1 MKKQYVFCLLVAF
14 ATNSFAAENG
24 WSRVNSKT
32 PSGSQKKSSTAKSN
46 RSNALVNELLEQV
59 QMMQQELSE
68 LRGLVEQQ
76 DNELRKLKKSQTASY
91 QDVDKRLRELSD
103 AQKKQKTAKKSTL
116 SVKKQATPSA
126 SDYKTAMKL
135 VRAKKYDKAITEF
148 SSFYKANPKSKL
160 AANSLYWIGEI
171 QMVKG
176 NKKMAKDNFLKVIK
190 LFPKHTKSADARYKL
205 AVIKHKEGDL
215 AAAKKELRE
224 LIKNQANISP
234 RIARLAKAYL
244 KRLETP

>member
-14 ATNSFAAENG
+14 ATNSFAAEDG
-24 WSRVNSKT
+24 WSRVNSKA
-32 PSGSQKKSSTAKSN
+32 SSSSQNKSSAPKNN
-46 RSNALVNELLEQV
+46 RSNALVNELLDQV
-59 QMMQQELSE
+59 RMMQQELSE

-91 QDVDKRLRELSD
+91 QNVDKRLRELSES
-103 AQKKQKTAKKSTL
+103 QKKQKTAKKSTPP
-116 SVKKQATPSA
+116 VEKQAPSSSA
-126 SDYKTAMKL
+126 DYQAAMKL
-135 VRAKKYDKAITEF
+135 VRAKKYDQAISEF
-148 SSFYKANPKSKL
+148 SSFYKSNPKSKL

-176 NKKMAKDNFLKVIK
+176 NKKIAKDNFLKVIK

-205 AVIKHKEGDL
+205 AVIKHKEGDV
-215 AAAKKELRE
+215 AAAKKELQE